1 MKHRKTSERQTSL
14 TVLFVSC
21 FLISNILAGKQ
32 FQFPFGITM
41 TGAVMV
47 FPMTYILSDLFSEVY
62 GYRWSRITCYLAF
75 AANLLMTLLFTAAIH
90 TPAPS
95 YWGNQEAFQTVLGNT
110 PRVLLAS
117 LAAYVLGDFV
127 NDKVF
132 RAMKAKHPH
141 NMSGFGARA
150 ILSSMCGEIVD
161 SAVFIPIAFF
171 GSMPVKTLIVMG
183 IIQVI
188 LKVLYEMIVLPLNR
202 FVTAKVLRY
211 EQELAS

>member
-1 MKHRKTSERQTSL
+1 MKNRKTSELQTIL

-32 FQFPFGITM
+32 FQLSFGITM

-47 FPMTYILSDLFSEVY
+47 FPITYILSDLFSEVY

-75 AANLLMTLLFTAAIH
+75 AANLLMALLFTAAIH

-95 YWGNQEAFQTVLGNT
+95 YWGNQEAFQIVLGNT

-117 LAAYVLGDFV
+117 LSAYVLGDLV

-132 RAMKAKHPH
+132 RAMKAKHPYS
-141 NMSGFGARA
+141 MSGFGARA
-150 ILSSMCGEIVD
+150 ILSSLCGEIVD

-171 GSMPVKTLIVMG
+171 GAMPIKMLIVMG
-183 IIQVI
+183 ITQTT

-202 FVTAKVLRY
+202 FVTAKVLRH

>member
-1 MKHRKTSERQTSL
+1 MKNRKTSELQTVL

-32 FQFPFGITM
+32 FQLPFGITM

-47 FPMTYILSDLFSEVY
+47 FPVTYILSDLFSEVY

-75 AANLLMTLLFTAAIH
+75 AANLLMALLFTAAIH

-141 NMSGFGARA
+141 SMSGFGVRA
-150 ILSSMCGEIVD
+150 ILSSLCGEIVD
-161 SAVFIPIAFF
+161 STVFIPIAFF

-183 IIQVI
+183 ITQVTI
-188 LKVLYEMIVLPLNR
+188 KVLYEMIVLPLNR
-202 FVTAKVLRY
+202 FVTAKVLRH
-211 EQELAS
+211 EQETAS

>member
-1 MKHRKTSERQTSL
+1 MKNRKTSELQTVL

-32 FQFPFGITM
+32 FQLPFGITM
-41 TGAVMV
+41 TGAVMI

-75 AANLLMTLLFTAAIH
+75 AANLLMALLFTAAIH

-132 RAMKAKHPH
+132 RAMKAKYPH
-141 NMSGFGARA
+141 NMSGFGTRA
-150 ILSSMCGEIVD
+150 ILSSLCGEIVD

-202 FVTAKVLRY
+202 FVTAKVLRH

>member
-1 MKHRKTSERQTSL
+1 MKNRKTSELQTIL

-32 FQFPFGITM
+32 FQLPFGITM

-47 FPMTYILSDLFSEVY
+47 FPITYILSDLFSEVY

-75 AANLLMTLLFTAAIH
+75 AANLLMALLFTAAIH

-95 YWGNQEAFQTVLGNT
+95 YWGNQEAFQIVLGNT

-117 LAAYVLGDFV
+117 LSAYVLGDLV

-141 NMSGFGARA
+141 SMSGFGARA
-150 ILSSMCGEIVD
+150 ILSSLCGEIVD

-171 GSMPVKTLIVMG
+171 GSMPIKTLIVMG
-183 IIQVI
+183 ITQTM

-202 FVTAKVLRY
+202 FVTAKVLRH

>member
-1 MKHRKTSERQTSL
+1 MKNRKTSELQTVL

-32 FQFPFGITM
+32 FQLPFGITM

-62 GYRWSRITCYLAF
+62 GYRWSRMTCYFAF
-75 AANLLMTLLFTAAIH
+75 AANLLMSLLFTAAIH

-95 YWGNQEAFQTVLGNT
+95 YWGNQEAFQIVLGNT

-117 LAAYVLGDFV
+117 LSAYVLGDLV

-132 RAMKAKHPH
+132 RAMKTRHPH
-141 NMSGFGARA
+141 SMSGFGARA
-150 ILSSMCGEIVD
+150 ILSSLCGEIVD

-183 IIQVI
+183 IIQVT

>member
-1 MKHRKTSERQTSL
+1 MKNRKTSELQTSL